1 MSIIARSLANYQ
13 VEITAGQHSYTSDEP
28 QPVGDD
34 AGPNPYDLLLSS
46 LGACVVIT
54 LHMYARRKN
63 WPLESVEVALDLYSI
78 AASECHDCRDVDPD
92 ERVAIID
99 KQLTFKGDDL
109 TQEQIERLVEISD
122 RCPVHR
128 TLTGEIKIHTTL
140 KA

>member
-13 VEITAGQHSYTSDEP
+13 VEITAGKHNFIADEQQDP
-28 QPVGDD
+28 GDD

-78 AASECHDCRDVDPD
+78 DARECHDCRDADPD

-99 KQLTFKGDDL
+99 KQLSFKGDL
-109 TQEQIERLVEISD
+109 SQEQIARLVEISD
-122 RCPVHR
+122 RCPLHR

-140 KA
+140 KP